1 MTAATDYPVHAQGL
15 TKTYRLGF
23 FLNKTIT
30 ALSGLDFQVPRGSVF
45 GLLGPNGA
53 GKSTTIKLLLN
64 LVTPTAGQAKLFG
77 QPVTETAVRRR
88 LGFVPE
94 NPAPYNY
101 LTAREFMK
109 LSASLANVTRHEAD
123 TQIEKLLGEV
133 DLSRSANVQVRRFS
147 KGMVQRLVLAQALLG
162 APELLILDEP
172 TSGLDPLGRRQIR
185 DLILAQREKGTTIL
199 FCTHIIPDVEAVCDH
214 LVILV
219 GGRKITEGPVASLL
233 GTGGEVELVVENVAD
248 ADLAFT
254 QASLKR
260 IERRVIFRVNESDA
274 SAVVSTVLQ
283 KGGKLVQLN
292 PVRQGVEEVFMQ
304 AVQSAGHTVGF
315 SESSS

>member
-1 MTAATDYPVHAQGL
+1 MTDFDFPVQAEGL

-23 FLNKTIT
+23 FFNKTIT
-30 ALSGLDFQVPRGSVF
+30 ALNGLDFKVPRGSVF

-64 LVTPTAGQAKLFG
+64 LVTPSSGSAKLFG
-77 QPVTETAVRRR
+77 QSPTVHTVRRR

-101 LTAREFMK
+101 LTGREFMR
-109 LSASLANVTRHEAD
+109 LSGSLANLTRHEVD
-123 TQIEKLLGEV
+123 TQTTRLLGEV
-133 DLSRSANVQVRRFS
+133 DLTRSANVQVRRYS

-233 GTGGEVELVVENVAD
+233 GTGGEVEVVVENIAE
-248 ADLAFT
+248 AELGFAA
-254 QASLKR
+254 ASLKR
-260 IERRVIFRVNESDA
+260 IERRWVFRVPEAES
-274 SAVVSTVLQ
+274 SAVVSTLLQ
-283 KGGKLVQLN
+283 KGARLVQLN

-304 AVQSAGHTVGF
+304 AVREAGHTVGA
-315 SESSS
+315 EKRT

>member
-1 MTAATDYPVHAQGL
+1 MSDADFPVQALKL

-23 FLNKTIT
+23 FLNKHIT
-30 ALSGLDFQVPRGSVF
+30 ALNGLDFSVPRGSVF

-64 LVTPTAGQAKLFG
+64 LVTPSSGQARLFG
-77 QPVTETAVRRR
+77 QSPTEHSVRRR

-101 LTAREFMK
+101 LTGREFMS
-109 LSASLANVTRHEAD
+109 LSGRLANLSGHELD
-123 TQIEKLLGEV
+123 QQIAKLLGEV
-133 DLSRSANVQVRRFS
+133 DLSRAANVQVRRYS

-172 TSGLDPLGRRQIR
+172 TSGLDPIGRRQIR

-199 FCTHIIPDVEAVCDH
+199 FCTHIIPDVEAVCDQ

-233 GTGGEVELVVENVAD
+233 GSGGEVELIVENIAESE
-248 ADLAFT
+248 LAFA
-254 QASLKR
+254 ASTLKR
-260 IERRVIFRVNESDA
+260 VERRFVFRVPEADSMR
-274 SAVVSTVLQ
+274 VVGEVLQ
-283 KGGKLVQLN
+283 KGGRLVQLN
-292 PVRQGVEEVFMQ
+292 PVRLGVEEVFLQ
-304 AVQSAGHTVGF
+304 AVRDAGHTVG
-315 SESSS
+315 SESST

>member
-1 MTAATDYPVHAQGL
+1 MSDLDYPVQAERL

-23 FLNKTIT
+23 FFNKTIN
-30 ALSGLDFQVPRGSVF
+30 ALNGLDFRVPRGSVF

-64 LVTPTAGQAKLFG
+64 LVTPSSGAAKLFG
-77 QPVTETAVRRR
+77 QPPTDQSVRRR

-101 LTAREFMK
+101 LTGREFMS
-109 LSASLANVTRHEAD
+109 LSGRLANLSGHELD
-123 TQIEKLLGEV
+123 QQIVRLLGEV
-133 DLSRSANVQVRRFS
+133 DLSRSANVQVRRYS
-147 KGMVQRLVLAQALLG
+147 KGMVQRLVLAQSLLG

-172 TSGLDPLGRRQIR
+172 TSGLDPIGRRQIR

-199 FCTHIIPDVEAVCDH
+199 FCTHIIPDVEAVCDQ

-233 GTGGEVELVVENVAD
+233 GAGGEVELVVEGISEAELSF
-248 ADLAFT
+248 AAAT
-254 QASLKR
+254 LKR
-260 IERRVIFRVNESDA
+260 VERRLVFRVPEAES
-274 SAVVSTVLQ
+274 SQVVSAVLQ
-283 KGGKLVQLN
+283 KGGRVVQLN
-292 PVRQGVEEVFMQ
+292 PVRQGVEEVFLQ
-304 AVQSAGHTVGF
+304 AVREAGHTVG